1 MLIFHNS
8 EFHCGIF
15 MSTVYFGH
23 IRSPTDPLYFFIDW
37 LIVFDDT
44 VSFIRAAYRVTFQWP
59 FSMLNTHSK
68 FTRKI
73 IFALHKRSATS
84 PKDF

>member
-44 VSFIRAAYRVTFQWP
+44 VSFIRAAYRVTFQ
-59 FSMLNTHSK
+59 
-68 FTRKI
+68 
-73 IFALHKRSATS
+73 
-84 PKDF
+84 